1 LSLARPVDGVTPLLA
16 HSLIL
21 EDIFAADVQKD
32 ILEKFNS
39 SENAGDRRQRSAGF
53 CISEEML
60 SIA

>member
-1 LSLARPVDGVTPLLA
+1 VDGVTPLLT

-39 SENAGDRRQRSAGF
+39 SENAGDRRRRSAGF